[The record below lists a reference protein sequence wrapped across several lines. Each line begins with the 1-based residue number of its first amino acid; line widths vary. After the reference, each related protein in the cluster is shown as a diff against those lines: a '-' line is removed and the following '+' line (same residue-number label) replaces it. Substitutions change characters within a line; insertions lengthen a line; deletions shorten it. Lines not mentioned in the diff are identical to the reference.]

1 MNIQTK
7 LEEFIAKEGVPT
19 DEELNALADYW
30 TEYIEKTNPIRAQNC
45 KKDFMMGLLIM
56 GKRLNK

>member
-30 TEYIEKTNPIRAQNC
+30 TEYIEKTNPIRAQSC
-45 KKDFMMGLLIM
+45 KGDFMMGMLM
-56 GKRLNK
+56 VAKRLDK